1 MVMAKD
7 EFRFLWDEVRKLQDQ
22 VKDLQE
28 AVNTLLNT
36 THKLDMEHRPIGPGD
51 DDYGR
56 NKWRVP
62 THMVANTFGTLC
74 HCKQIPPDV
83 SEEELEEMKKR
94 LDKY

>member
-36 THKLDMEHRPIGPGD
+36 THKLDMEHRLIGPGD

-56 NKWRVP
+56 QTWKVP
-62 THMVANTFGTLC
+62 TGLKGSVFESRC
-74 HCKQIPPDV
+74 YCKQIPPDV
-83 SEEELEEMKKR
+83 SEEELEDMKKR